1 MFYQSSGGIRP
12 GHTCHRER
20 RTVKMIKLLILLLI
34 GVVAFLPIYLLYLKS
49 PPPLPEVDL
58 NEWWGHGE
66 PKEDTAIKPYKIKFT
81 ESVIKDLK
89 DRLKSRR
96 PFTPPLEGVAFEYGF
111 NTNTLDSWATYWL
124 EKYNFTERENF
135 LNQYPHYKTNIQG
148 LNIHFIRVTPKV
160 PAGKQ
165 LVPMLLLH
173 GWPGSVRE
181 FYEAIP
187 YLTAASED
195 RDFVLELIIPSL
207 PGYGFSDP
215 AVRPGMDTLAM
226 AVIFRNLMQRL
237 GFQKYYIQGGD
248 WGSYITSNMATLF
261 PKEVI
266 GYHANLVLLVS
277 PTITFFELL
286 GSIYPPLVVDSKQ
299 ANRMYPPSEK
309 FSFLLEE
316 TGYFHIQATK
326 PDTVGVALLDSPS
339 GLMAY
344 ILEKFSTV
352 TNRLFRSRLDGG
364 LEDRFTKDQL
374 IDNLM
379 MYWTTRSMT
388 SAMRLYAESSTKR
401 HYALK
406 LHEIPT
412 QVPMCTIQTKNEI
425 VYLPPWL
432 IKLKYPNHLRDN
444 PLDEGGHFLALELPQ
459 VFSEDI
465 LDAVKTI
472 RQWYKN
478 KNVKTDL

>member
-1 MFYQSSGGIRP
+1 
-12 GHTCHRER
+12 
-20 RTVKMIKLLILLLI
+20 MIKLLILLLI
-34 GVVAFLPIYLLYLKS
+34 AVVAFLPIYLLYLKS

-58 NEWWGHGE
+58 NAWWGHGE
-66 PKEDTAIKPYKIKFT
+66 PKEDSAIKPYKIKFT
-81 ESVIKDLK
+81 ESVVKDLK

-187 YLTAASED
+187 HLTAVSED

-207 PGYGFSDP
+207 PGYGHSE
-215 AVRPGMDTLAM
+215 ASVRPGLNPLSI

-248 WGSYITSNMATLF
+248 WGSLITSNMATLF
-261 PKEVI
+261 PKEVL
-266 GYHANLVLLVS
+266 GYHTNLIFLLT
-277 PTITFFELL
+277 PTVTFFELL
-286 GSIYPPLVVDSKQ
+286 GSIYPPLVVDRQ
-299 ANRMYPPSEK
+299 LTDRMYPQSEVY
-309 FSFLLEE
+309 SFMLEE
-316 TGYFHIQATK
+316 SGYMHIQATK
-326 PDTVGVALLDSPS
+326 PDTVGISLLDSPS

-344 ILEKFSTV
+344 ILEKFSTW
-352 TNRLFRSRLDGG
+352 TRKEHRSKVDGG
-364 LEDRFTKDQL
+364 LEFRFTKDQL

-379 MYWTTRSMT
+379 MYWTTRSITT
-388 SAMRLYAESSTKR
+388 SMRLYSECFNKK
-401 HYALK
+401 YMALK
-406 LHEIPT
+406 MDEIPT
-412 QVPMCTIQTKNEI
+412 KVPTWTIQGKNELG
-425 VYLPPWL
+425 YLPPWL
-432 IKLKYPNHLRDN
+432 IKLKYPNLVKDN
-444 PLDEGGHFLALELPQ
+444 PIDDGGHFLALELPQ
-459 VFSEDI
+459 VFSEDV
-465 LDAVKTI
+465 LNAVQAF
-472 RQWYKN
+472 RQWHKSSN
-478 KNVKTDL
+478 IKTDL